1 MPNSNAPSGPG
12 KPVREA
18 RARIEERENLDE
30 AMGHAESYTV
40 PHRARSAPNRT
51 PPPMNQTGN
60 GPGSDT
66 AGTKRGDDRG
76 N

>member
-18 RARIEERENLDE
+18 RARIEERENLEE
-30 AMGHAESYTV
+30 AMGNAESYTV

-51 PPPMNQTGN
+51 PPPMGQA
-60 GPGSDT
+60 GS
-66 AGTKRGDDRG
+66 RGSSGENDSQG
-76 N
+76 

>member
-18 RARIEERENLDE
+18 RARIEERESLDE
-30 AMGHAESYTV
+30 TMGNAESFTV

-51 PPPMNQTGN
+51 PPPMGQ
-60 GPGSDT
+60 
-66 AGTKRGDDRG
+66 AGRREGTDSQGRDEDR
-76 N
+76 

>member
-18 RARIEERENLDE
+18 RDRIEARENLDE
-30 AMGHAESYTV
+30 ALGNAESFTV

-51 PPPMNQTGN
+51 PPPMSQS
-60 GPGSDT
+60 GPRGK
-66 AGTKRGDDRG
+66 AGKDESRS
-76 N
+76 